1 MTHRNTRTPLI
12 LAKPRLAAAG
22 DRRRTTPQR
31 EDPDVIDADAAAV
44 LTKSAKEIEKRAL
57 PPNWWADKVPPWSL
71 ETAMPPGA

>member
-1 MTHRNTRTPLI
+1 
-12 LAKPRLAAAG
+12 
-22 DRRRTTPQR
+22 
-31 EDPDVIDADAAAV
+31 VIDADAAAV